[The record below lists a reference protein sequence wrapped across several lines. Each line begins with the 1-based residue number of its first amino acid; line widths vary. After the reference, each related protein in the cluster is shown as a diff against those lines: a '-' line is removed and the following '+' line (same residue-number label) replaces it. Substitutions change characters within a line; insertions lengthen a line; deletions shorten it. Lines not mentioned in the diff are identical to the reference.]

1 MRLALQRLLASPSAL
16 SILRSATQS
25 GSTSFFQHHSP
36 STPTGQTREYAAK
49 QQGQEQRSQ
58 SDTKALQSW
67 QLPAVTKD
75 DKNAEG
81 AIERN
86 WHDTPQP
93 RARLPTA
100 QRVRNIEGAGFSR
113 STVKPDFQKALVTR
127 HDTQSDSL
135 DSKTRLS
142 LITTA
147 QRNNGGW
154 RDRLVTFEQ
163 HGYESDIE
171 APPLQDLRLVDDPS
185 YSQDWDL
192 WLELIGFRKRH
203 HGAGGTMAIY
213 KEIFRR
219 GLRLPTL
226 GVVAD
231 QLWDLLIRAG
241 YHESGLFE
249 EIVTYAIQL
258 KRTTGRSW
266 PGMYYGIVSVAF
278 KKDPGSAY
286 RWHMKLREDFR
297 PSLGDYKKIFRLSLD
312 WNSSAY
318 FRDLYKDTPLVGM
331 YRTVIWQFC
340 KLQMYDEAFE
350 WHDLLYDA
358 QDYPARLTDIKPLL
372 DHLAYVADG
381 PRLERIVTALAKVKV
396 GFSEAADN
404 IVPRDAVISPEIM
417 NRQLGEVHGI
427 GPKHLSDSFC
437 ARLFATRF
445 FSIDT
450 IISGLH
456 IMAVEEIG
464 PLSFREIATRDNC
477 DPGAICDHID
487 ALKTAGISLDNSLFC
502 TLVRSLAVEN
512 KRKLLQSVVACDLH
526 PDTFADFDLQ
536 ERLLAQ
542 YYNEK
547 DLMKIDRTL
556 AILTTGCSVKD
567 LQMVRMNLILRCQI
581 TLRQREKVL
590 ATLGQLK
597 HMDIPLTA
605 RSSRHLRVCWLS
617 RRQVGRGAEET
628 RELAILIK
636 ASQMTM
642 ESGSFVPIISWR
654 EILRRLGMA
663 GLLTEF
669 ENLALWLVDWYSSP
683 AAKAALPKGVLLS
696 RHSGQALIGGH
707 MSPEKL
713 SKRDPQRLL
722 SALFT
727 TSAQH
732 AIVAWGFQHI
742 VKSQRNTTR
751 FQRSSPVE
759 NAPPFQWTWGLHL
772 LYKLRERGVRI
783 EKSQVARIC
792 RHRLNTL
799 FGPGLSKRNINRRAR
814 LEQRNHESY
823 TESVYI
829 RKMEA
834 IWGENLFRTRR
845 PVAKDSELR
854 IGQKALN
861 VRRPRSLGSKVY
873 SIRINSHKLYR
884 YP

>member
-16 SILRSATQS
+16 SILPSAVQS

-49 QQGQEQRSQ
+49 EQGREQRTQ
-58 SDTKALQSW
+58 SDTRTLRLRE
-67 QLPAVTKD
+67 LPAVTKD
-75 DKNAEG
+75 DRHPEG
-81 AIERN
+81 AIERTEQ
-86 WHDTPQP
+86 DIPQP
-93 RARLPTA
+93 RPRLLTA
-100 QRVRNIEGAGFSR
+100 QRVRNIEGAGTSR
-113 STVKPDFQKALVTR
+113 STVKPDFQKAPVTQN
-127 HDTQSDSL
+127 DSQSDSL
-135 DSKTRLS
+135 GSSTLLS

-147 QRNNGGW
+147 QRNNGSW

-163 HGYESDIE
+163 HGYESDLE
-171 APPLQDLRLVDDPS
+171 APALQGLRLVDDPS
-185 YSQDWDL
+185 HTQDWDL
-192 WLELIGFRKRH
+192 WLELIVFRKRH
-203 HGAGGTMAIY
+203 HGAEGTMVIY

-219 GLRLPTL
+219 SLQLPVL
-226 GVVAD
+226 GAVAD

-241 YHESGLFE
+241 YHESGFLE

-258 KRTTGRSW
+258 KRSTGWSW
-266 PGMYYGIVSVAF
+266 PGIYYGIVSVAF

-297 PSLGDYKKIFRLSLD
+297 PSLGDYKKLFNLSLD
-312 WNSSAY
+312 RGSSAH

-340 KLQMYDEAFE
+340 KLQMYDEAFK

-358 QDYPARLTDIKPLL
+358 QDYPAKLTDIKPLL

-381 PRLERIVTALAKVKV
+381 PRLERIVTALDKVKV
-396 GFSEAADN
+396 GFSEAAEN
-404 IVPRDAVISPEIM
+404 RIPRDAVISPEIM

-427 GPKHLSDSFC
+427 GPKKLSDSFC

-445 FSIDT
+445 FSVDT

-456 IMAVEEIG
+456 IMAIEVIG
-464 PLSFREIATRDNC
+464 PLSFREIALRDNC
-477 DPGAICDHID
+477 DPSTICDHID
-487 ALKTAGISLDNSLFC
+487 ALKNAGISLDKSLFC
-502 TLVRSLAVEN
+502 TLVRSLAVEH
-512 KRKLLQSVVACDLH
+512 KRDLLQSVVNCDLH
-526 PDTFADFDLQ
+526 PDTFADLDLQ

-542 YYNEK
+542 YYDEK
-547 DLMKIDRTL
+547 DLMQMDRTL
-556 AILTTGCSVKD
+556 AILTIGCSVQD

-581 TLRQREKVL
+581 TLKMREKVL
-590 ATLGQLK
+590 ATLGQMK

-669 ENLALWLVDWYSSP
+669 ENLALWLVNWYSSP
-683 AAKAALPKGVLLS
+683 AAKAALPQRVLLS
-696 RHSGQALIGGH
+696 RHSGQALIGGQ

-742 VKSQRNTTR
+742 VKSQRITRR
-751 FQRSSPVE
+751 FQRSSPVAG
-759 NAPPFQWTWGLHL
+759 APPFQWTWGLQL

-783 EKSQVARIC
+783 DKRQVARIC

-814 LEQRNHESY
+814 IEQRKYKSY
-823 TESVYI
+823 AESVYI

-834 IWGENLFRTRR
+834 IWGKNLFRIWR
-845 PVAKDSELR
+845 PVAKDLEHR
-854 IGQKALN
+854 IGQKAL
-861 VRRPRSLGSKVY
+861 RIWRPRHLENK
-873 SIRINSHKLYR
+873 
-884 YP
+884 

>member
-16 SILRSATQS
+16 SILRSAVQS
-25 GSTSFFQHHSP
+25 SSTSFFQHHFP
-36 STPTGQTREYAAK
+36 STPIGQTREYAAK
-49 QQGQEQRSQ
+49 EQGREQRPG
-58 SDTKALQSW
+58 SDTRAHQSR
-67 QLPAVTKD
+67 QLPAVT
-75 DKNAEG
+75 NHHAEA

-86 WHDTPQP
+86 WHDTLQAH
-93 RARLPTA
+93 ARYPNA
-100 QRVRNIEGAGFSR
+100 RRVHDIEGAGISR
-113 STVKPDFQKALVTR
+113 STVNPDLQKAPVNR
-127 HDTQSDSL
+127 HATQCDSL
-135 DSKTRLS
+135 GSSTQLS
-142 LITTA
+142 LATTA
-147 QRNNGGW
+147 QRNNGSW
-154 RDRLVTFEQ
+154 RYSLVTFEQ
-163 HGYESDIE
+163 HGYESDLE
-171 APPLQDLRLVDDPS
+171 APALQGLRLVDDPS
-185 YSQDWDL
+185 HVQDWDL
-192 WLELIGFRKRH
+192 WLELIVFRKRH
-203 HGAGGTMAIY
+203 HGAEGTIAIY

-241 YHESGLFE
+241 YHRSGLLE
-249 EIVTYAIQL
+249 EIVTCGTQL
-258 KRTTGRSW
+258 KRSTGRSW
-266 PGMYYGIVSVAF
+266 PGMYHGIVSVAF

-286 RWHMKLREDFR
+286 RWHMKLKEDFR
-297 PSLGDYKKIFRLSLD
+297 PSLEDYKKIFNLSLD
-312 WNSSAY
+312 RGSSAH
-318 FRDLYKDTPLVGM
+318 FRDLYKDTPLAGM

-340 KLQMYDEAFE
+340 KLQMYDEALK

-381 PRLERIVTALAKVKV
+381 PRLERIFTALAKVKV
-396 GFSEAADN
+396 GFSEAAED
-404 IVPRDAVISPEIM
+404 IIPRDAVISPEIM

-445 FSIDT
+445 FSVDT

-456 IMAVEEIG
+456 IMAVEVIG
-464 PLSFREIATRDNC
+464 PLSFREIVLRDNC

-512 KRKLLQSVVACDLH
+512 KRKLLQSVVTCDLH

-542 YYNEK
+542 YYEEK
-547 DLMKIDRTL
+547 DLRQIDRTL
-556 AILTTGCSVKD
+556 AILTTGCSVKY
-567 LQMVRMNLILRCQI
+567 LEMVRMNLIFRCQI
-581 TLRQREKVL
+581 TLREREKVL

-605 RSSRHLRVCWLS
+605 RSSRHLRICWLS
-617 RRQVGRGAEET
+617 RRQVGRGAAET

-683 AAKAALPKGVLLS
+683 AAKAALPKRVLLS
-696 RHSGQALIGGH
+696 RHSGQALVGGH
-707 MSPEKL
+707 MSPEK
-713 SKRDPQRLL
+713 SSNRDPQRLL
-722 SALFT
+722 GALFT

-742 VKSQRNTTR
+742 VKSQRNTRR
-751 FQRSSPVE
+751 FQRSSPVP

-772 LYKLRERGVRI
+772 LHKLRERGVRI
-783 EKSQVARIC
+783 EKRQVARIC

-814 LEQRNHESY
+814 LKQENYGSY
-823 TESVYI
+823 AESVYI

-834 IWGENLFRTRR
+834 IWGKNLFRVWR
-845 PVAKDSELR
+845 PVAKNLGQRIIQEAPKVRHLR
-854 IGQKALN
+854 D
-861 VRRPRSLGSKVY
+861 LGNK
-873 SIRINSHKLYR
+873 
-884 YP
+884 

>member
-16 SILRSATQS
+16 SILRSAVQS

-36 STPTGQTREYAAK
+36 SAPTGQTREYATK
-49 QQGQEQRSQ
+49 EQGREQHSD
-58 SDTKALQSW
+58 SDTRGLRSW

-75 DKNAEG
+75 QRYSKG
-81 AIERN
+81 AFERN
-86 WHDTPQP
+86 GHDTPQSHV
-93 RARLPTA
+93 RLPNA
-100 QRVRNIEGAGFSR
+100 QRVHDNEGVGISR
-113 STVKPDFQKALVTR
+113 SAVKPDIQKAPVTP
-127 HDTQSDSL
+127 HDTQSDSFG
-135 DSKTRLS
+135 SRTRLS

-147 QRNNGGW
+147 QRNNGSW

-163 HGYESDIE
+163 HVHESDLE
-171 APPLQDLRLVDDPS
+171 AAALQGLRLVDDPS
-185 YSQDWDL
+185 HTQEWDL
-192 WLELIGFRKRH
+192 WLELIVFRKRH
-203 HGAGGTMAIY
+203 HGAEGTMAIY

-219 GLRLPTL
+219 GLQLPTL
-226 GVVAD
+226 GAVAD
-231 QLWDLLIRAG
+231 QLWNLLVRTG
-241 YHESGLFE
+241 YHQSDFLE

-258 KRTTGRSW
+258 KRSTRRSW
-266 PGMYYGIVSVAF
+266 PDIYYGIVSIAF

-297 PSLGDYKKIFRLSLD
+297 PSLGDYKKIFKVSLD

-318 FRDLYKDTPLVGM
+318 FRDLYKDTPLAGM

-340 KLQMYDEAFE
+340 KLQMYDEAFK

-358 QDYPARLTDIKPLL
+358 QDYPAKLTDIKPLL

-396 GFSEAADN
+396 GLSEAAEN
-404 IVPRDAVISPEIM
+404 TIPRDAVISPEIM

-445 FSIDT
+445 FSVDT

-456 IMAVEEIG
+456 IMAVEVIG

-477 DPGAICDHID
+477 DPSAICDHID

-502 TLVRSLAVEN
+502 TLIRSLAVEN
-512 KRKLLQSVVACDLH
+512 KQKLLQSVVACDLH

-581 TLRQREKVL
+581 TLRKREKVL

-617 RRQVGRGAEET
+617 RRQVGRGADKT

-683 AAKAALPKGVLLS
+683 AAKAALPKRVLLS
-696 RHSGQALIGGH
+696 RHSGQTLIGGH
-707 MSPEKL
+707 ISSEKV

-742 VKSQRNTTR
+742 VKSQRNTR
-751 FQRSSPVE
+751 RIIQRSSPVE
-759 NAPPFQWTWGLHL
+759 NAPPFQWTWGLQL

-799 FGPGLSKRNINRRAR
+799 FGPGLSKRNVNRRAR
-814 LEQRNHESY
+814 LEQRNYKSY
-823 TESVYI
+823 TKNVYI

-834 IWGENLFRTRR
+834 IWGKNLFRTWR
-845 PVAKDSELR
+845 PVAKDMEPR

-861 VRRPRSLGSKVY
+861 FQRPKNLGNK
-873 SIRINSHKLYR
+873 
-884 YP
+884 

>member
-16 SILRSATQS
+16 SILRSAVQS
-25 GSTSFFQHHSP
+25 GSSSFFEHHSP
-36 STPTGQTREYAAK
+36 STPSGQTREYAAK
-49 QQGQEQRSQ
+49 EQGREQRSD
-58 SDTKALQSW
+58 SDTRALRSW
-67 QLPAVTKD
+67 QLSAVTKD
-75 DKNAEG
+75 NRPPEG

-86 WHDTPQP
+86 GHDTPQ
-93 RARLPTA
+93 AHVRLPNA
-100 QRVRNIEGAGFSR
+100 QGVRNIEGAGVSR
-113 STVKPDFQKALVTR
+113 STVKPGLQKVPVNR
-127 HDTQSDSL
+127 HDTQSDSVG
-135 DSKTRLS
+135 SRTRLS

-147 QRNNGGW
+147 QRNNDSW

-163 HGYESDIE
+163 HGYESDLE
-171 APPLQDLRLVDDPS
+171 APALQGLRLVDDPS
-185 YSQDWDL
+185 YTQNWSL
-192 WLELIGFRKRH
+192 WLELIVFRKRH
-203 HGAGGTMAIY
+203 HGAEGTMAVY
-213 KEIFRR
+213 REIFRR

-226 GVVAD
+226 GNVAN

-241 YHESGLFE
+241 YHESGLLE
-249 EIVTYAIQL
+249 EIVTYAIQS
-258 KRTTGRSW
+258 KRSTGRSW

-278 KKDPGSAY
+278 KKDPDSAY

-297 PSLGDYKKIFRLSLD
+297 PSLEDYKKIFKLSLD
-312 WNSSAY
+312 WGSSAH
-318 FRDLYKDTPLVGM
+318 FRSLYRDTPLVGM

-340 KLQMYDEAFE
+340 KSKMYDEALK

-381 PRLERIVTALAKVKV
+381 PRLERIITALAKVKV
-396 GFSEAADN
+396 GFSEAAEYR
-404 IVPRDAVISPEIM
+404 IPRDAVISPEIM

-445 FSIDT
+445 FSVDT
-450 IISGLH
+450 IINGLH
-456 IMAVEEIG
+456 IIAVEVIG

-542 YYNEK
+542 YYDEK
-547 DLMKIDRTL
+547 DLMQIDRTL

-567 LQMVRMNLILRCQI
+567 LQMVQMNLILRCQI
-581 TLRQREKVL
+581 TLRKREKVL

-605 RSSRHLRVCWLS
+605 RSSRHLRVCWLT
-617 RRQVGRGAEET
+617 RRQVGRGADET

-683 AAKAALPKGVLLS
+683 AAKAALPKRVLLS

-707 MSPEKL
+707 MSPKK
-713 SKRDPQRLL
+713 SSNRDPQRLL

-742 VKSQRNTTR
+742 VKSQRNNRR
-751 FQRSSPVE
+751 FQGSSRVE
-759 NAPPFQWTWGLHL
+759 NAPPFQWTWGLQL

-783 EKSQVARIC
+783 EKRQVARIC

-799 FGPGLSKRNINRRAR
+799 FGPGLSKRNINRRAI

-823 TESVYI
+823 AEKVYI

-834 IWGENLFRTRR
+834 IWGKNLFRIWR
-845 PVAKDSELR
+845 PVAKDLEQK
-854 IGQKALN
+854 IGQKTLN
-861 VRRPRSLGSKVY
+861 FRRSRTIGNK
-873 SIRINSHKLYR
+873 
-884 YP
+884 

>member
-16 SILRSATQS
+16 SILRSTVQS

-49 QQGQEQRSQ
+49 EQGREQCSD
-58 SDTKALQSW
+58 SDTRALRSW

-75 DKNAEG
+75 QEYPEG

-86 WHDTPQP
+86 GHDTPP
-93 RARLPTA
+93 THARLPNV
-100 QRVRNIEGAGFSR
+100 QRVRNIEGAGVSR
-113 STVKPDFQKALVTR
+113 STVKPGLQKAPVSR
-127 HDTQSDSL
+127 HDSQSDSL
-135 DSKTRLS
+135 SSRTRLS

-147 QRNNGGW
+147 QRNNGSW

-163 HGYESDIE
+163 HGYESDLE
-171 APPLQDLRLVDDPS
+171 APALQGLRLVDDPS
-185 YSQDWDL
+185 YTQDWDL
-192 WLELIGFRKRH
+192 WLELIVFRKRH
-203 HGAGGTMAIY
+203 HGAEGTMAIY

-226 GVVAD
+226 GTVAG

-241 YHESGLFE
+241 YYEPAFFE
-249 EIVTYAIQL
+249 EIVTYARQL
-258 KRTTGRSW
+258 KRSTGRSW

-278 KKDPGSAY
+278 KKDPGSVY
-286 RWHMKLREDFR
+286 RWHMKLREDFS
-297 PSLGDYKKIFRLSLD
+297 PSLGDYKKIFTLSLD
-312 WNSSAY
+312 RGSSAH

-340 KLQMYDEAFE
+340 KLQMYDEALK
-350 WHDLLYDA
+350 WHDLLYAA

-381 PRLERIVTALAKVKV
+381 PRLERIFTALAKVKV
-396 GFSEAADN
+396 GFSEVAETR
-404 IVPRDAVISPEIM
+404 IPRDAVISPEIM

-445 FSIDT
+445 FSVDT

-456 IMAVEEIG
+456 IMAAEVIG
-464 PLSFREIATRDNC
+464 PLSFREIALRDNC

-512 KRKLLQSVVACDLH
+512 KRKLLQCIVNCDLH
-526 PDTFADFDLQ
+526 PDTFSDFDLQ

-542 YYNEK
+542 YYDEK
-547 DLMKIDRTL
+547 DMMQIDRTL
-556 AILTTGCSVKD
+556 AILTTGCSAKD

-581 TLRQREKVL
+581 TLRKREKVL

-617 RRQVGRGAEET
+617 RRQVGRGADET
-628 RELAILIK
+628 CELAILIK
-636 ASQMTM
+636 ASQMAM

-654 EILRRLGMA
+654 EIMRRLGMA
-663 GLLTEF
+663 GLLTQF

-683 AAKAALPKGVLLS
+683 AAKAALPKRVLLS

-707 MSPEKL
+707 VSPEKL
-713 SKRDPQRLL
+713 SSRDPQRLL

-742 VKSQRNTTR
+742 VKSQRNTRR
-751 FQRSSPVE
+751 FQRSSPIE
-759 NAPPFQWTWGLHL
+759 DSPPFQWTWGLQL

-783 EKSQVARIC
+783 EKRQVARIC

-814 LEQRNHESY
+814 SEQRNHESY
-823 TESVYI
+823 TERVYI

-834 IWGENLFRTRR
+834 IWGKNLFRIWR
-845 PVAKDSELR
+845 PVAKDWEQR
-854 IGQKALN
+854 IGKRTLN
-861 VRRPRSLGSKVY
+861 VRRSRNSK
-873 SIRINSHKLYR
+873 
-884 YP
+884 

>member
-16 SILRSATQS
+16 SILRSAIQS

-36 STPTGQTREYAAK
+36 STPTGQSREYAAK
-49 QQGQEQRSQ
+49 KLGREQRTG
-58 SDTKALQSW
+58 SDTKALRLRE
-67 QLPAVTKD
+67 LPAATKD
-75 DKNAEG
+75 DRHAEG

-86 WHDTPQP
+86 RHDIP
-93 RARLPTA
+93 RAHAPLHNV
-100 QRVRNIEGAGFSR
+100 QRVHNIEGEGISR
-113 STVKPDFQKALVTR
+113 STVKPDFQKAPVTR
-127 HDTQSDSL
+127 NDTQSDSPG
-135 DSKTRLS
+135 SRTRLS

-147 QRNNGGW
+147 QRNNCSW
-154 RDRLVTFEQ
+154 MDRLVTFEQ
-163 HGYESDIE
+163 HVHESDLE
-171 APPLQDLRLVDDPS
+171 SPALQGLRLVDDPLHT
-185 YSQDWDL
+185 QDWDL
-192 WLELIGFRKRH
+192 WLELIVFRKRH
-203 HGAGGTMAIY
+203 HGADGTMTIY
-213 KEIFRR
+213 KEIFQRS
-219 GLRLPTL
+219 LQLPTL
-226 GVVAD
+226 GVAAD

-241 YHESGLFE
+241 YHKSGFLE

-258 KRTTGRSW
+258 KRSTGRSW
-266 PGMYYGIVSVAF
+266 PGMYHGIVSIAF

-297 PSLGDYKKIFRLSLD
+297 PSLGDYKKIFTLSLD
-312 WNSSAY
+312 RGSSAH
-318 FRDLYKDTPLVGM
+318 FRNLYKDTPLVGM

-340 KLQMYDEAFE
+340 KLQMYDEALK

-358 QDYPARLTDIKPLL
+358 QDYPAKLTDIKPLL
-372 DHLAYVADG
+372 DHLAYIADG

-396 GFSEAADN
+396 GFSEAAEN
-404 IVPRDAVISPEIM
+404 RIPRDAVISPEIM

-445 FSIDT
+445 FSVDT
-450 IISGLH
+450 IINGLH
-456 IMAVEEIG
+456 IMAVEVIG
-464 PLSFREIATRDNC
+464 PLSFREIALRDNC

-487 ALKTAGISLDNSLFC
+487 ALKTAEISLDNSLFC

-512 KRKLLQSVVACDLH
+512 KRQLLQSVVACDLH
-526 PDTFADFDLQ
+526 PDTFTDYDLQ

-542 YYNEK
+542 YYDEK
-547 DLMKIDRTL
+547 DLMQIDRTL
-556 AILTTGCSVKD
+556 AILTTGCSAKD

-581 TLRQREKVL
+581 TLRKREKVL
-590 ATLGQLK
+590 ATLGQMK
-597 HMDIPLTA
+597 HMDVPLTA

-617 RRQVGRGAEET
+617 RRQVGRGADET

-683 AAKAALPKGVLLS
+683 AAKAALPKRVLLS
-696 RHSGQALIGGH
+696 RHSGQTLIGGH
-707 MSPEKL
+707 MSPEKS

-742 VKSQRNTTR
+742 VKSQRNTRR
-751 FQRSSPVE
+751 FQRSSAVE
-759 NAPPFQWTWGLHL
+759 DAPPFQWTWGLQL

-783 EKSQVARIC
+783 ERSQVARIC

-814 LEQRNHESY
+814 LEQRNHQSY
-823 TESVYI
+823 TENVYI

-834 IWGENLFRTRR
+834 IWGKNLFRIWR
-845 PVAKDSELR
+845 PVAKGLEQR
-854 IGQKALN
+854 AGQKTLK
-861 VRRPRSLGSKVY
+861 VRRPRDLGNK
-873 SIRINSHKLYR
+873 
-884 YP
+884 

>member
-16 SILRSATQS
+16 STLRSAVQS
-25 GSTSFFQHHSP
+25 SRTSFFQHHSP
-36 STPTGQTREYAAK
+36 STPTGQTREYAEK
-49 QQGQEQRSQ
+49 EQGREQRSG
-58 SDTKALQSW
+58 SDTRALRSS

-75 DKNAEG
+75 DRHAEA

-86 WHDTPQP
+86 WHDTPQL
-93 RARLPTA
+93 RAPLPTT
-100 QRVRNIEGAGFSR
+100 QRVPDIEDAGISR
-113 STVKPDFQKALVTR
+113 STVKPGLQKAPVSQI
-127 HDTQSDSL
+127 DIQSDSL
-135 DSKTRLS
+135 DSRSRLS
-142 LITTA
+142 LITTS
-147 QRNNGGW
+147 QSNNGSW

-163 HGYESDIE
+163 HGYESDLE
-171 APPLQDLRLVDDPS
+171 TPALQGLRLVDDPS
-185 YSQDWDL
+185 HAQDWDL
-192 WLELIGFRKRH
+192 WLELIVFRKRH
-203 HGAGGTMAIY
+203 HGAEGTIAIY

-241 YHESGLFE
+241 YHRSGLLK
-249 EIVTYAIQL
+249 EIVVYAIQL
-258 KRTTGRSW
+258 KRSTGRSW

-297 PSLGDYKKIFRLSLD
+297 PSLEDYKKIFNISLD
-312 WNSSAY
+312 RGSSAH
-318 FRDLYKDTPLVGM
+318 FRDLYKDTPLAGM

-340 KLQMYDEAFE
+340 KLQMYDEALK
-350 WHDLLYDA
+350 WHDLLYGA
-358 QDYPARLTDIKPLL
+358 QDYPDRLTDIKPLL

-381 PRLERIVTALAKVKV
+381 PRLERIFTALAKVKV
-396 GFSEAADN
+396 GFSEAAEC
-404 IVPRDAVISPEIM
+404 IIPRDAVVSPEIM

-456 IMAVEEIG
+456 IMAVEVIG
-464 PLSFREIATRDNC
+464 PLSFREIALRDNC

-487 ALKTAGISLDNSLFC
+487 ALKAAEVSLDNSLFC
-502 TLVRSLAVEN
+502 TLVRSLAVGN
-512 KRKLLQSVVACDLH
+512 KQKLLQSVVACDLH
-526 PDTFADFDLQ
+526 PDTFADSDLQ

-542 YYNEK
+542 YYEER
-547 DLMKIDRTL
+547 DLTQIDRTL
-556 AILTTGCSVKD
+556 AILTTGCSTKD

-581 TLRQREKVL
+581 TLREREKVL

-617 RRQVGRGAEET
+617 RRQVGRGAAET

-683 AAKAALPKGVLLS
+683 AAKAALPKRVLLS
-696 RHSGQALIGGH
+696 KHSGQALVGGH
-707 MSPEKL
+707 MSPEKS
-713 SKRDPQRLL
+713 SKHDPQRLL

-742 VKSQRNTTR
+742 VKSQRNTRR
-751 FQRSSPVE
+751 FLRSSPVA
-759 NAPPFQWTWGLHL
+759 NRPPFQWTWGLHL
-772 LYKLRERGVRI
+772 LRKLRERGVRI
-783 EKSQVARIC
+783 EKRRVARIC

-814 LEQRNHESY
+814 LEQKNYESY
-823 TESVYI
+823 SESVYI

-834 IWGENLFRTRR
+834 IWGKDLFRVWR
-845 PVAKDSELR
+845 PVAKKLGQR
-854 IGQKALN
+854 IIQKG
-861 VRRPRSLGSKVY
+861 PRFF
-873 SIRINSHKLYR
+873 KLYR

>member
-16 SILRSATQS
+16 SILRSAVQS

-49 QQGQEQRSQ
+49 EQGREQRSDP
-58 SDTKALQSW
+58 DTRTLRLGE
-67 QLPAVTKD
+67 LPAVTKD
-75 DKNAEG
+75 DRHGER

-86 WHDTPQP
+86 WHDTPQAH
-93 RARLPTA
+93 ARLPNA
-100 QRVRNIEGAGFSR
+100 QRVHNIEGAGISR
-113 STVKPDFQKALVTR
+113 STVKPDPQKARVTR
-127 HDTQSDSL
+127 NDTQSDSL
-135 DSKTRLS
+135 GSSTRLS

-147 QRNNGGW
+147 QRNNGSW

-163 HGYESDIE
+163 HGYESDLE
-171 APPLQDLRLVDDPS
+171 APALQGLRLVDDPS
-185 YSQDWDL
+185 HTQDWDL
-192 WLELIGFRKRH
+192 WLELIVFRKRH
-203 HGAGGTMAIY
+203 HGAEGTMVIY

-219 GLRLPTL
+219 GLQLPTL
-226 GVVAD
+226 GTVAN

-241 YHESGLFE
+241 YHESGLLG
-249 EIVTYAIQL
+249 EIFTYATHL
-258 KRTTGRSW
+258 KRSTGRSW

-297 PSLGDYKKIFRLSLD
+297 PSLGDYKKIFTLSLD
-312 WNSSAY
+312 RGSSAH

-340 KLQMYDEAFE
+340 KLQMYDEALK

-358 QDYPARLTDIKPLL
+358 QDYPAKLTDIKPLL
-372 DHLAYVADG
+372 DHLAYIADG

-396 GFSEAADN
+396 GLSEAAEN
-404 IVPRDAVISPEIM
+404 RIPRDAVISPEIM

-445 FSIDT
+445 FSVDT

-456 IMAVEEIG
+456 IMAVEVIG
-464 PLSFREIATRDNC
+464 PLSFREIAFRDNC
-477 DPGAICDHID
+477 DPSAICDHID

-502 TLVRSLAVEN
+502 ALVRSLAVEN
-512 KRKLLQSVVACDLH
+512 KRQLLQSVVNCDLH
-526 PDTFADFDLQ
+526 PDTFADLDLQ

-542 YYNEK
+542 YYDEK
-547 DLMKIDRTL
+547 DLMQVDRTL

-581 TLRQREKVL
+581 TLREREKVL

-628 RELAILIK
+628 RELTILIK

-642 ESGSFVPIISWR
+642 QSGSFVPIISWR

-683 AAKAALPKGVLLS
+683 AAKAAVPKRVLLS
-696 RHSGQALIGGH
+696 RHSGQALIGGQ

-722 SALFT
+722 SVLFT

-742 VKSQRNTTR
+742 VKSQRNTR
-751 FQRSSPVE
+751 IFQRSSPIE
-759 NAPPFQWTWGLHL
+759 NAPPFQWTWGLQL

-783 EKSQVARIC
+783 EKRQVARMC

-814 LEQRNHESY
+814 LEQRNHQSY
-823 TESVYI
+823 TENVYI

-834 IWGENLFRTRR
+834 IWGKNLFRIWR
-845 PVAKDSELR
+845 PVVKNVEQR
-854 IGQKALN
+854 IGQKAVK
-861 VRRPRSLGSKVY
+861 VRHIRNLGNK
-873 SIRINSHKLYR
+873 
-884 YP
+884 

>member
-16 SILRSATQS
+16 SILRNAVQS

-49 QQGQEQRSQ
+49 EQGREQRSE
-58 SDTKALQSW
+58 SDTRTLRLRE
-67 QLPAVTKD
+67 LPAVTRD
-75 DKNAEG
+75 DQNPEG

-86 WHDTPQP
+86 WHDTPQ
-93 RARLPTA
+93 ALSRLPNA
-100 QRVRNIEGAGFSR
+100 QILHSIEGAGISP
-113 STVKPDFQKALVTR
+113 STVKSDPQKAPVKR
-127 HDTQSDSL
+127 HDTQSDGFGSRTRQSL
-135 DSKTRLS
+135 V
-142 LITTA
+142 TTA
-147 QRNNGGW
+147 QRNNGSW

-163 HGYESDIE
+163 HGYESDLG
-171 APPLQDLRLVDDPS
+171 APAFQGQRLVDDPS
-185 YSQDWDL
+185 HTQDWDL
-192 WLELIGFRKRH
+192 WLELIIFRRRH
-203 HGAGGTMAIY
+203 HGAEGTMAMY

-219 GLRLPTL
+219 DLRLPTL

-231 QLWDLLIRAG
+231 QLWGLLIRAG
-241 YHESGLFE
+241 YYEPGFLE

-258 KRTTGRSW
+258 KRSTGRSW
-266 PGMYYGIVSVAF
+266 PGMYHGIVSIAF

-297 PSLGDYKKIFRLSLD
+297 PSLGDYKKIFTLSLD
-312 WNSSAY
+312 RGSSAH
-318 FRDLYKDTPLVGM
+318 FRDLYKDMPLVGM

-340 KLQMYDEAFE
+340 KLQMYDEALK

-358 QDYPARLTDIKPLL
+358 QDYPAKLTDIKPLL
-372 DHLAYVADG
+372 DHLAYIADG

-396 GFSEAADN
+396 GFSEASEN
-404 IVPRDAVISPEIM
+404 RIPRDAVISPEIM

-445 FSIDT
+445 FSVDT

-456 IMAVEEIG
+456 IMAVEVIG
-464 PLSFREIATRDNC
+464 PLSFREIALRDNC
-477 DPGAICDHID
+477 DPGAICDHIS

-512 KRKLLQSVVACDLH
+512 KRQLLQSVVTCDLH
-526 PDTFADFDLQ
+526 PDTFTDFDLQ

-542 YYNEK
+542 YYDEK
-547 DLMKIDRTL
+547 DLRQMDRTL
-556 AILTTGCSVKD
+556 SILTTGCSVKD

-581 TLRQREKVL
+581 TLRKRDKVL

-617 RRQVGRGAEET
+617 RRQVGRGANET

-663 GLLTEF
+663 GLLIEF

-683 AAKAALPKGVLLS
+683 AAKAALPNRVLLS

-707 MSPEKL
+707 TSPKRS

-742 VKSQRNTTR
+742 VKSQRNSR
-751 FQRSSPVE
+751 RVQRSSPVE
-759 NAPPFQWTWGLHL
+759 DAPPFHWTWGLQL

-783 EKSQVARIC
+783 EKRQVARIC

-814 LEQRNHESY
+814 LEQRNHQSY
-823 TESVYI
+823 TENVYI

-834 IWGENLFRTRR
+834 IWGKNLFRIWR
-845 PVAKDSELR
+845 PVAKNMEQR
-854 IGQKALN
+854 VGQKALR
-861 VRRPRSLGSKVY
+861 VWRPGDLGNK
-873 SIRINSHKLYR
+873 
-884 YP
+884 

>member
-16 SILRSATQS
+16 SILRSVIQS

-49 QQGQEQRSQ
+49 EQGREQRSE
-58 SDTKALQSW
+58 SETRTIRSW
-67 QLPAVTKD
+67 VLPAMTKD
-75 DKNAEG
+75 DRHAEG

-86 WHDTPQP
+86 WHDIPKVQ
-93 RARLPTA
+93 ARLPNA
-100 QRVRNIEGAGFSR
+100 QRVHNVEGAGISR
-113 STVKPDFQKALVTR
+113 STVKPGLQKAPVTR
-127 HDTQSDSL
+127 NDTQSDSL
-135 DSKTRLS
+135 GSRNQLS
-142 LITTA
+142 LIATA
-147 QRNNGGW
+147 QRDNGSW
-154 RDRLVTFEQ
+154 RNRLVTFEQ
-163 HGYESDIE
+163 HGYESDLE
-171 APPLQDLRLVDDPS
+171 APALQGLRLVDDPS
-185 YSQDWDL
+185 HTQDWNL
-192 WLELIGFRKRH
+192 WLELIVFRKRH
-203 HGAGGTMAIY
+203 HGAEGTMAIY

-226 GVVAD
+226 GTVAE
-231 QLWDLLIRAG
+231 QLWDLLIRAV
-241 YHESGLFE
+241 YHESRFLE
-249 EIVTYAIQL
+249 EIVTYAIHL
-258 KRTTGRSW
+258 KRSTGRSW

-286 RWHMKLREDFR
+286 KWHMKLREDFP
-297 PSLGDYKKIFRLSLD
+297 PSLGDYKKIFKLSLD
-312 WNSSAY
+312 WGSSAH
-318 FRDLYKDTPLVGM
+318 FRGLYRDTPLVGM

-340 KLQMYDEAFE
+340 KLQMYDEALK
-350 WHDLLYDA
+350 WHDLLCDA
-358 QDYPARLTDIKPLL
+358 KDYPARLSDIKPLL

-381 PRLERIVTALAKVKV
+381 PRLERIVTALAEAKV
-396 GFSEAADN
+396 GFSEAAEN
-404 IVPRDAVISPEIM
+404 SIRGDAVISRDLIY
-417 NRQLGEVHGI
+417 RQLAEVHGV

-445 FSIDT
+445 FSVDT
-450 IISGLH
+450 IVKGLH
-456 IMAVEEIG
+456 IMAVERIG
-464 PLSFREIATRDNC
+464 PLSFREIAIRDNC

-487 ALKTAGISLDNSLFC
+487 ALKTAEISLDNSVFC

-512 KRKLLQSVVACDLH
+512 KRKLLHSVVNCDLH

-542 YYNEK
+542 YYDEK
-547 DLMKIDRTL
+547 DLMQIDRTL

-567 LQMVRMNLILRCQI
+567 LRMVRMNLILRCQI
-581 TLRQREKVL
+581 TLRRREKVL
-590 ATLGQLK
+590 ATLEQLK
-597 HMDIPLTA
+597 HLDIPLTA

-617 RRQVGRGAEET
+617 KRQVGRGADET

-642 ESGSFVPIISWR
+642 QSGSFVPIISWR

-683 AAKAALPKGVLLS
+683 AAKAALPKRVLLS
-696 RHSGQALIGGH
+696 RHSGQVLIGGH
-707 MSPEKL
+707 MSPEK
-713 SKRDPQRLL
+713 SSNRDPQRLL

-742 VKSQRNTTR
+742 VKSQRNTRR
-751 FQRSSPVE
+751 FQRFSAVE
-759 NAPPFQWTWGLHL
+759 DAPPFQWTWGLHL

-783 EKSQVARIC
+783 EKRQVARMC

-799 FGPGLSKRNINRRAR
+799 FGPGLSKRNINRRTR

-823 TESVYI
+823 AESVYI

-834 IWGENLFRTRR
+834 IWGKNLFRIWR
-845 PVAKDSELR
+845 PIAKSLEQR
-854 IGQKALN
+854 IGQESPKSPA
-861 VRRPRSLGSKVY
+861 Y
-873 SIRINSHKLYR
+873 EEY
-884 YP
+884 